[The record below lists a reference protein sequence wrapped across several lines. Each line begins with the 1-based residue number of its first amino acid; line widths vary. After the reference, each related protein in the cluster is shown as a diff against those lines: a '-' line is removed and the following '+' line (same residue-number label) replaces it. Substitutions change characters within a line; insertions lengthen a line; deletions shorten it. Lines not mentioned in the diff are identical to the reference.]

1 MKRLTKDINGELT
14 ILKSKE
20 TSYTCIDLYMSIG
33 EGVVYIGSIN
43 DIQEINL
50 DSNGTARVRT
60 KGNPIA
66 SILHNVKEVQQK
78 RYSEGITTIELTIT
92 NSIM

>member
-20 TSYTCIDLYMSIG
+20 TPYTCIDLYMAMG
-33 EGVVYIGSIN
+33 EGIMYIGSIN

-60 KGNPIA
+60 KGNSIA
-66 SILHNVKEVQQK
+66 SILHNIKEVQQK
-78 RYSEGITTIELTIT
+78 RYSEGITTIELTIA

>member
-50 DSNGTARVRT
+50 DSNGTARART
-60 KGNPIA
+60 KGNSIA

-78 RYSEGITTIELTIT
+78 RYSEGITTIELTMYSNI
-92 NSIM
+92 

>member
-14 ILKSKE
+14 ILKSEE
-20 TSYTCIDLYMSIG
+20 TPYTCIDLYIMVS
-33 EGVVYIGSIN
+33 ECLTYIGSIN

-60 KGNPIA
+60 KGNSIA
-66 SILHNVKEVQQK
+66 SILHNVKEIQQK
-78 RYSEGITTIELTIT
+78 RYSEGITTIELTMYS
-92 NSIM
+92 SI

>member
-20 TSYTCIDLYMSIG
+20 TPYTCIDLYMSIG
-33 EGVVYIGSIN
+33 EGVLYIGSIN
-43 DIQEINL
+43 DIQEINI
-50 DSNGTARVRT
+50 DSNGTTRVRT
-60 KGNPIA
+60 KGNSIA
-66 SILHNVKEVQQK
+66 SILHNVKEIEQK